1 MKKTIRTALLFT
13 LCFTIFF
20 GIKKISSSKSNYKK
34 ISSEKYSSAQIEGFE
49 KSIFG
54 STGWATINLNLKSEP
69 NENSTSIRTVEYGY
83 PFLILG
89 VSGNYWE
96 IMYGG
101 NHGYVLHDYCMIN
114 LPDVVP
120 SIKYNITNAYSAAYR
135 TRTHSGNVIDIPNVT
150 GQVFY
155 GTNCSDGICQ
165 KLGNDK
171 IADGKI
177 YNSKIGRNE
186 FIVPSL
192 YSTSKMIAK
201 GEALVQAKNKHLM
214 IYDSFRPVSVSRK
227 VSSEFAPLINNNTAN
242 IGSWNKTWFIATITP
257 GVNASAHNYGAAI
270 DVSLWDNTTNSEVT
284 GLPTAMHELSVAATR
299 CTDSSCSQLSSGL
312 GFDDNNN
319 PKPARVLSNIM
330 TSENVGMTPLASEWW
345 HFQDQAGYNRMKN
358 ATNINPND
366 FQVTG
371 IYSDYGFTGNLTTI
385 GDVDGDGPFS
395 YKDALLV
402 YKFYNFLKTKTCET
416 CGDLKNYSDMNRNGQ
431 VDMNDVFLILNP
443 NITSRHSGFKKDNS
457 YVYIGSETTINTS
470 IIDVQQY
477 PGTGFPTIDTS
488 ISNNKFQMK
497 IDNEVVREYDVV
509 NVYGLDRSY
518 LNGDYILSSDVS
530 SLKCTNCNI
539 VNENNKIYI
548 KYGNDVLKTYDI
560 VSYSYT
566 GHDLSKPYIFANKNV
581 NQVSTDIQNNTF
593 RCTGCVVSLDSSN
606 NKVNIKRSST
616 SDNNIKSFDL
626 VYYTSKYNLDS
637 TSISISESTVSD
649 LLNQFNCVNCTVSVY
664 NGSNAITSGNI
675 PSGSSI
681 VLKENISSS
690 KEQLKSSSINLNNV
704 VVNVTGVT
712 LNNSSLNL
720 NVGTNATLVANVS
733 PSNASNKNVTW
744 ESNNTNVATV
754 NNGVVTSVGVGNAT
768 ITVKTADGNHTA
780 TCNVTVTNPIKYT
793 ATYKWNNGTEEKTKT
808 EEFLPGENV
817 IKGFAELI
825 YVPSKKFAGWKY
837 NGRTYDLSSTLPM
850 PESNIELIAEFVDI
864 ISNNDKYKIETNGG
878 NKYITGINPKTKI
891 SDLNN
896 LGLESDYKIKVFNK
910 DGQTLK
916 TSDNVGT
923 GDIIKVYVNDQ
934 QEEETVVDTYTVVV
948 KGDINGDGLIE
959 LNDLLLVR
967 SYILENPSIRQMF
980 TNSQHLLIA
989 GDYRNDSGIEINDFF
1004 MMRDYYLKN

>member
-1 MKKTIRTALLFT
+1 MKKTIKTALLFT

-34 ISSEKYSSAQIEGFE
+34 ISSEKYSSAQIEGFQ
-49 KSIFG
+49 KSLFG

-201 GEALVQAKNKHLM
+201 GEALVQAQNKHLM

-227 VSSEFAPLINNNTAN
+227 VSSEFAPLIDNGTAN
-242 IGSWNKTWFIATITP
+242 IGSWNRTWFIATITP

-270 DVSLWDNTTNSEVT
+270 DVSLWDNATNSEVT

-299 CTDSSCSQLSSGL
+299 CSDSSCSQLSSGMSNSASAML
-312 GFDDNNN
+312 
-319 PKPARVLSNIM
+319 LSNIM

-345 HFQDQAGYNRMKN
+345 HFQDQAGYNRMN
-358 ATNINPND
+358 NTTNINPND

-371 IYSDYGFTGNLTTI
+371 IYSDYGFTSNLTTI
-385 GDVDGDGPFS
+385 GDVDGDGSFS

-402 YKFYNFLKTKTCET
+402 YKFYNFLKTNTCET

-443 NITSRHSGFKKDNS
+443 NITSPHSGFNKDNS
-457 YVYIGSETTINTS
+457 YIYIGSGTIDTS
-470 IIDVQQY
+470 IINVQQY
-477 PGTGFPTIDTS
+477 PSTGLPTIDTS

-509 NVYGLDRSY
+509 NLYGLDRSY

-548 KYGNDVLKTYDI
+548 KYGSDVLKTYDI

-566 GHDLSKPYIFANKNV
+566 GHDLSKSYIFANRDV
-581 NQVSTDIQNNTF
+581 NQVSTDIQNNIF

-616 SDNNIKSFDL
+616 SDNSIKSFDL

-664 NGSNAITSGNI
+664 NGSNVVTSGNI

-754 NNGVVTSVGVGNAT
+754 NNGVVTAVGVGNAT

-793 ATYKWNNGTEEKTKT
+793 ATYKWNNGTEDKTKT

-825 YVPSKKFAGWKY
+825 YVPNKKFAGWKY

-916 TSDNVGT
+916 TSGNVGT

-948 KGDINGDGLIE
+948 KGDNNGDGYLDTSDIMNIYKYIKKTKTFDYPTKIASNINGDSSVDISDITKMYKIIKGTASL
-959 LNDLLLVR
+959 
-967 SYILENPSIRQMF
+967 
-980 TNSQHLLIA
+980 
-989 GDYRNDSGIEINDFF
+989 
-1004 MMRDYYLKN
+1004 

>member
-1 MKKTIRTALLFT
+1 MKKAIISVMLFVF
-13 LCFTIFF
+13 LCVIFVF
-20 GIKKISSSKSNYKK
+20 GIYHMNSSKNKYKDVSLINYG
-34 ISSEKYSSAQIEGFE
+34 SPQIEGFE
-49 KSIFG
+49 KSLFG

-101 NHGYVLHDYCMIN
+101 DHGYVLHDYCMIN

-120 SIKYNITNAYSAAYR
+120 SIKYNITNAYSSAYR

-155 GTNCSDGICQ
+155 GTDCSDGICQ
-165 KLGNDK
+165 KLGDDK
-171 IADGKI
+171 IADGKK

-201 GEALVQAKNKHLM
+201 GEALVQAQNKHLM

-227 VSSEFAPLINNNTAN
+227 VSSEFAPLIDNGTAN
-242 IGSWNKTWFIATITP
+242 IGSWNRTWFIATITP

-270 DVSLWDNTTNSEVT
+270 DVSLWDNATNSEVT

-299 CTDSSCSQLSSGL
+299 CSDSSCSQLSSGMINSSSAML
-312 GFDDNNN
+312 
-319 PKPARVLSNIM
+319 LSDIM
-330 TSENVGMTPLASEWW
+330 TSQTVGMTPLASEWW
-345 HFQDQAGYNRMKN
+345 HFQDQAGYNRMNNK
-358 ATNINPND
+358 TNINPND

-385 GDVDGDGPFS
+385 GDVDGDGSFS

-402 YKFYNFLKTKTCET
+402 YKFYNFLKTNTCET

-431 VDMNDVFLILNP
+431 VDMNDVFRILNP
-443 NITSRHSGFKKDNS
+443 NITSPHSGFNKDNS
-457 YVYIGSETTINTS
+457 YIYIGSGTIDTS
-470 IIDVQQY
+470 IINVQQY
-477 PGTGFPTIDTS
+477 PGTGLPTIDTS

-497 IDNEVVREYDVV
+497 IDNEVVRQYDVV
-509 NVYGLDRSY
+509 NVYGLDKSY

-548 KYGNDVLKTYDI
+548 KYGNDILKSYDI

-566 GHDLSKPYIFANKNV
+566 GHDLSKLYIFANKNV

-593 RCTGCVVSLDSSN
+593 KCTGCVVSLDSSN

-616 SDNNIKSFDL
+616 SNNNIKSFDL

-664 NGSNAITSGNI
+664 NGSNVVTSGNI

-681 VLKENISSS
+681 VLKENVSSS

-720 NVGTNATLVANVS
+720 NTGSNATLVANVS

-744 ESNNTNVATV
+744 TSSNTNVATV
-754 NNGVVTSVGVGNAT
+754 NNGVVTAVGVGNAT

-780 TCNVTVTNPIKYT
+780 TCNVTVTNPVSEKHTVTYRWNDGTQDKIKQVQYSI
-793 ATYKWNNGTEEKTKT
+793 
-808 EEFLPGENV
+808 GENI
-817 IKGFAELI
+817 IKKFNEVL
-825 YVPSKKFAGWKY
+825 YVPGKKIMGWQY
-837 NGRTYDLSSTLPM
+837 GTRIYSFNDTLPM
-850 PESNIELIAEFVDI
+850 
-864 ISNNDKYKIETNGG
+864 SNNDIELVAYFGNVMSGISDYGIQTNG
-878 NKYITGINPKTKI
+878 NSKYLIGIDLKTDV
-891 SDLNN
+891 SNLNN
-896 LGLESDYKIKVFNK
+896 LDLDSSYKIKVFNK
-910 DGQTLK
+910 DGKTLK
-916 TSDNVGT
+916 TSGNIGT
-923 GDIIKVYVNDQ
+923 GDVIKVYVNDNQ
-934 QEEETVVDTYTVVV
+934 DYLVETYIVVIKD
-948 KGDINGDGLIE
+948 DLNGDGIFNF
-959 LNDLLLVR
+959 NDVVITYRAYFNRFQNIDECQKKAADYDKDGNNTFNDVVLLYRKYFDR
-967 SYILENPSIRQMF
+967 S
-980 TNSQHLLIA
+980 
-989 GDYRNDSGIEINDFF
+989 
-1004 MMRDYYLKN
+1004 